1 MELSIYS
8 KETDELVTAS
18 DEKILEQPLTTLKTQ
33 IENYLYVAKPHYSE
47 WKVEGFVL
55 ELDDIFRFYNLL
67 VGIYIPKSKL
77 PMVDEVLKSMWTNP
91 DFKYALTY
99 EANEGLAELN
109 VPLNYVDKFDEHATI
124 GEAIDFAEKLIKRIA
139 ERTAQ

>member
-1 MELSIYS
+1 MELSIYN
-8 KETDELVTAS
+8 KETDELVTPG
-18 DEKILEQPLTTLKTQ
+18 DEKLLEQPLSTLKTQ
-33 IENYLYVAKPHYSE
+33 IEHYLYVAKPSYAE

-77 PMVDEVLKSMWTNP
+77 PLVDEVLQSMWANP
-91 DFKYALTY
+91 EFKYALTY

-109 VPLNYVDKFDEHATI
+109 VPLNYVKTFDEHATI
-124 GEAIDFAEKLIKRIA
+124 GETITFSEELLRRISEKIA
-139 ERTAQ
+139 